1 MRPIFIQAMD
11 LLGNEQED
19 SCVRDAAAAMLS
31 VALEAGLAEA
41 AAPVLFRWAT
51 GPGNGRS
58 WLLPQ
63 SLAKVRSET
72 IAVEA
77 IRLLRREDTS
87 DDVRNT
93 AIDVL
98 SGVNAALVDDQ
109 TLVSLAGREAQA
121 EQFARV
127 VEAAH
132 QGRGVNQNVLVEIRD
147 RWIGSKILEARLG
160 SIAVAAL
167 TTFSAPYWRL
177 VIQDEAA
184 RVRAEGVRLLAKEG
198 DPHPSVRIISEKV
211 VTEQVNVVKAEML
224 MALGKLVMR
233 LES

>member
-1 MRPIFIQAMD
+1 M
-11 LLGNEQED
+11 
-19 SCVRDAAAAMLS
+19 RDAAAAMLS
-31 VALEAGLAEA
+31 VALDAGLANTA
-41 AAPVLFRWAT
+41 AALALFCWAT

-63 SLAKVRSET
+63 SLAKVRSER

-77 IRLLRREDTS
+77 IGLLRQDGTS

-98 SGVNAALVDDQ
+98 SGVNGVFVDDE
-109 TLVSLAGREAQA
+109 TLVALAGRDAQA

-127 VEAAH
+127 VAAAH
-132 QGRGVNQNVLVEIRD
+132 EGRGVNQGVLVEIRD
-147 RWIGSKILEARLG
+147 RWMGSKILEARLG

-184 RVRAEGVRLLAKEG
+184 RVRAEGVRFLAKEG
-198 DPHPSVRIISEKV
+198 DPHQSVRIISEKV
-211 VTEQVNVVKAEML
+211 VIEKVNTVKAEML
-224 MALGKLVMR
+224 MALGKIVLRM
-233 LES
+233 ES

>member
-1 MRPIFIQAMD
+1 ME
-11 LLGNEQED
+11 LLGDEQED

-31 VALEAGLAEA
+31 VALDAGLADTA
-41 AAPVLFRWAT
+41 TALALFRWAT

-58 WLLPQ
+58 WVLPQ
-63 SLAKVRSET
+63 SLAKVRSEK

-77 IRLLRREDTS
+77 VGLLRLEDTS

-98 SGVNAALVDDQ
+98 SGVNAAFVDDQ
-109 TLVSLAGREAQA
+109 TLVALAGWDVQA
-121 EQFARV
+121 EQLARV

-132 QGRGVNQNVLVEIRD
+132 QGRGVNQDVLVEIRD
-147 RWIGSKILEARLG
+147 RWMASEILEARLG

-177 VIQDEAA
+177 VIQDQAA

-198 DPHPSVRIISEKV
+198 DPHQSIRIISERV
-211 VTEQVNVVKAEML
+211 VAEPVNVVKAEML
-224 MALGKLVMR
+224 SALGKLVMR

>member
-1 MRPIFIQAMD
+1 MR
-11 LLGNEQED
+11 D
-19 SCVRDAAAAMLS
+19 SAAAMLS
-31 VALEAGLAEA
+31 VALDAGLADTA
-41 AAPVLFRWAT
+41 AALALFRWAT

-58 WLLPQ
+58 WVLPQ
-63 SLAKVRSET
+63 SLAKVRSEK
-72 IAVEA
+72 IATEA
-77 IRLLRREDTS
+77 IGLLRREATS

-98 SGVNAALVDDQ
+98 SGVNAGFVDDQ
-109 TLVSLAGREAQA
+109 TLVALASREAQA

-127 VEAAH
+127 VGAAH
-132 QGRGVNQNVLVEIRD
+132 EWRGVSQEVLVEIRN
-147 RWIGSKILEARLG
+147 RWMGSKILEARLG
-160 SIAVAAL
+160 SVAVAGL

-224 MALGKLVMR
+224 MALGKLVLR
-233 LES
+233 IEG

>member
-1 MRPIFIQAMD
+1 MA
-11 LLGNEQED
+11 LLADEQED
-19 SCVRDAAAAMLS
+19 SSVRDAAAAMLS

-41 AAPVLFRWAT
+41 AAPALFRWVT
-51 GPGNGRS
+51 GSGNGRS

-63 SLAKVRSET
+63 SLARVRSEI

-77 IRLLRREDTS
+77 IGLLLRKDTS

-98 SGVNAALVDDQ
+98 SGVNAAFVDDQ
-109 TLVSLAGREAQA
+109 TLVALAGWDVQA
-121 EQFARV
+121 EQLARV

-132 QGRGVNQNVLVEIRD
+132 QGRGVNQDVLVEIRD
-147 RWIGSKILEARLG
+147 RWMASEILEARLG